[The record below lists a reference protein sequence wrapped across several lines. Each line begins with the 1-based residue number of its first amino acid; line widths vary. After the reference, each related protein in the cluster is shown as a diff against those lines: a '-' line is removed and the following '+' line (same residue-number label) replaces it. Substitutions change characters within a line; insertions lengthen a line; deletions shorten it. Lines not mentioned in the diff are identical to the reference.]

1 MTLTTSERTAAANPA
16 RLHNVTRRVISRAV
30 KDLWPNKRVVLGQP
44 CPSVT
49 SYVCRIRVDSETLIA
64 KYSWLGMSLVSVLRG
79 AGGTWKDVR
88 QAQEAYLRSTDLVT
102 AREARNLEVLR
113 ELGRPRVCET
123 AAFHQG
129 VLLTRLVPGTT
140 LADELT
146 ARPWETGDLLDA
158 ALAALGD
165 LHGPAGVR
173 LLGGARPINERS
185 VAGVFRRK
193 FNSLS
198 ADVYLKA
205 LGRDSGLPEYVRED
219 VVELVQHTVWRLL
232 RMGGAISPGRRVAV
246 YGDLKPEHVYVDGP
260 RLHFIDPAV
269 HWAGGPHPD
278 IAKLIGRSLLLAIC
292 HPDQE
297 AGQQIV
303 RGIASTLNR
312 QASAVPAPD
321 RADWLRE
328 VLVLWLM
335 DTVNIL
341 STCLSAPHGLP
352 LAPHQQALVAQAHTV
367 AGIVHRVSG
376 LLTGTMAGP
385 RLLDLV
391 FSEVEHTTGRKW

>member
-1 MTLTTSERTAAANPA
+1 MTLTTNERTAAANPT
-16 RLHNVTRRVISRAV
+16 RLHNVTRRAISRAV
-30 KDLWPNKRVVLGQP
+30 KDLWPNKRVVLGRP

-49 SYVCRIRVDSETLIA
+49 SYVCRIRVDGETLIA

-88 QAQEAYLRSTDLVT
+88 QAQDAYLRSTELIT
-102 AREARNLEVLR
+102 AREARNLELLR

-123 AAFHQG
+123 VALHQG

-165 LHGPAGVR
+165 LHGPAGAR
-173 LLGGARPINERS
+173 LLDAARPINERS
-185 VAGVFRRK
+185 VSGVFRRK
-193 FNSLS
+193 FNGRS
-198 ADVYLKA
+198 ANVYLRT
-205 LGRDSGLPEYVRED
+205 LGQDSGLPEFARED
-219 VVELVQHTVWRLL
+219 IVELVQHTVWRLL
-232 RMGGAISPGRRVAV
+232 RMGGAIPSGRKVAV

-269 HWAGGPHPD
+269 QWAGGPHPD
-278 IAKLIGRSLLLAIC
+278 VAKLIGRSLLLAIG
-292 HPDQE
+292 HPDRE
-297 AGQQIV
+297 AGQQLV
-303 RGIASTLNR
+303 RGIASTLTR
-312 QASAVPAPD
+312 QVSAVPAPD

-328 VLVLWLM
+328 VLVLWVM

-352 LAPHQQALVAQAHTV
+352 LAPHQQALVAQARTV
-367 AGIVHRVSG
+367 AGIAHRVSG

-385 RLLDLV
+385 RLLDFV
-391 FSEVEHTTGRKW
+391 FSEVEHTTRNTR

>member
-16 RLHNVTRRVISRAV
+16 RLQNVTRRAISRAV
-30 KDLWPNKRVVLGQP
+30 KDLWPNKRVVLGTP

-49 SYVCRIRVDSETLIA
+49 SYVCRIRVDGETLIA

-88 QAQEAYLRSTDLVT
+88 QAQEVYLRSTDLVT
-102 AREARNLEVLR
+102 AREARNLELLR
-113 ELGRPRVCET
+113 ELGSPRVCET
-123 AAFHQG
+123 VALHQG
-129 VLLTRLVPGTT
+129 VLLTRPVPGTP
-140 LADELT
+140 LADALT

-165 LHGPAGVR
+165 LHGPEGAR

-185 VAGVFRRK
+185 VSGVFRRK
-193 FNSLS
+193 FNGLS
-198 ADVYLKA
+198 GGAYLKA
-205 LGRDSGLPEYVRED
+205 LGQDSGLPEFARED
-219 VVELVQHTVWRLL
+219 VVELMQHTVWRLL
-232 RMGGAISPGRRVAV
+232 RMGGAISPGRKVAV

-269 HWAGGPHPD
+269 QWAGGPHPD
-278 IAKLIGRSLLLAIC
+278 IAKLIGRSLLLAIG
-292 HPDQE
+292 HPDRE
-297 AGQQIV
+297 AGQQMV
-303 RGIASTLNR
+303 RGIASTLTR
-312 QASAVPAPD
+312 QVSAVPAHE
-321 RADWLRE
+321 RAGWLRE

-335 DTVNIL
+335 DTVSIL

-352 LAPHQQALVAQAHTV
+352 LAPQQQALVAQAHTV

-385 RLLDLV
+385 QLLDVV
-391 FSEVEHTTGRKW
+391 FSEVEHTTRNTR